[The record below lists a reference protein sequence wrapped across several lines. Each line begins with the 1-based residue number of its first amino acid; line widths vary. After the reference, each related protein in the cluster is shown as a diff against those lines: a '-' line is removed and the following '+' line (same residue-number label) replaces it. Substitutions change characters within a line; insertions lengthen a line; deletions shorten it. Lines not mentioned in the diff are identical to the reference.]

1 MKVSREM
8 SNSEKNAVACCAE
21 ELRNAAIVGTFGG
34 SAGNAK
40 SSQYKSLAMKKILK
54 NE

>member
-8 SNSEKNAVACCAE
+8 SNSVKNAITCSVE
-21 ELRNAAIVGTFGG
+21 ELRSAAIVGTFGG

-40 SSQYKSLAMKKILK
+40 PSQNKPFAMKKILK

>member
-8 SNSEKNAVACCAE
+8 SNSVKNAITCCVE
-21 ELRNAAIVGTFGG
+21 ELRNATMVGTFGG

-40 SSQYKSLAMKKILK
+40 SSQNKSLAMKKILK

>member
-8 SNSEKNAVACCAE
+8 SNSVKNAITCCVE
-21 ELRNAAIVGTFGG
+21 ELRSAAIAGAYGG
-34 SAGNAK
+34 SAGNSK
-40 SSQYKSLAMKKILK
+40 PSQYKSLAMNKILK